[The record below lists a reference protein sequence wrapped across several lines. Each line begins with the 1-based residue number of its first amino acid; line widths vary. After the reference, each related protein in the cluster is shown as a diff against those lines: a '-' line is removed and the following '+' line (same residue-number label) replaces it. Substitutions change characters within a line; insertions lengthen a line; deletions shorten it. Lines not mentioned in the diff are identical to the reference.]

1 MAKMYHDNGG
11 YRVGCDYPTWQN
23 GKTIYGENFKLT
35 ELQSAV
41 ALAQLEK
48 INKILNKQRKTY
60 FNIVNNIDNSFYKL
74 RQNVSKAVP
83 VYSSIAIEFKTAV
96 RPFIS
101 LPCIGEAL

>member
-1 MAKMYHDNGG
+1 MWLSNLAK
-11 YRVGCDYPTWQN
+11 W
-23 GKTIYGENFKLT
+23 KTIYGENFKLT

-83 VYSSIAIEFKTAV
+83 VYSSIAIEFKTEKECKN
-96 RPFIS
+96 
-101 LPCIGEAL
+101 L